1 MTQFRLTNPEEHQ
14 NFIQQNIVKLIKAAL
29 EGLANRGK
37 GCLVVDCESRSLK
50 KQTKKYTTYN
60 LNLRYSVSEDAYLP
74 EVLKNAVARYN
85 PKMHFILAFQN
96 TNYLRYYFIGLPKEE
111 YLPKIDLSDNI
122 FKPVRPA
129 VLPEESTIKFLSN
142 NYYFLAALSYKANKF
157 QTGIIVCNI
166 GLSKLTL
173 SQYLQSKIIS
183 QIDFEK
189 LAISFDS
196 EIMTNPEI
204 KTVEKTYKQFNHDR
218 NLIVGFRQGIDF
230 QAKIVDCKTR
240 LPKDCYRTL
249 SPQLRST
256 IDNYLR

>member
-111 YLPKIDLSDNI
+111 YLPNINLSDNI

-142 NYYFLAALSYKANKF
+142 NYYFLAALSHKANKF

-240 LPKDCYRTL
+240 LPKDCYRNL
-249 SPQLRST
+249 SPQLRSI